1 MIFDEILKFYA
12 SVKNCENDN
21 TDDNDT
27 CIVQTFTAW
36 VNSHLRKAGTQIE
49 NIEEDFRFVLYN
61 SKFFSFAL
69 LDEKE
74 KLATC

>member
-1 MIFDEILKFYA
+1 MFFFVFIDAHRLLEILKFYA

-49 NIEEDFRFVLYN
+49 NIEEDFRFVQLYI
-61 SKFFSFAL
+61 
-69 LDEKE
+69 
-74 KLATC
+74 